1 MTEADM
7 REPTFWLLTALTEGP
22 QHGYAL
28 LQAIDRLSDGRVR
41 LRPGSL
47 YGMLD
52 RLAAL
57 GLVEDTGTETV
68 DGRQR
73 RYYDL
78 TEQGTAALA
87 GQAERMQANATR
99 AAERLRARAAEAPR
113 LFDTA
118 SPEQA

>member
-57 GLVEDTGTETV
+57 GLVEDTGTE
-68 DGRQR
+68 RSMA
-73 RYYDL
+73 
-78 TEQGTAALA
+78 GTAGAML
-87 GQAERMQANATR
+87 T
-99 AAERLRARAAEAPR
+99 APCGAQ
-113 LFDTA
+113 T
-118 SPEQA
+118 PEGGPVRDRRGGRS